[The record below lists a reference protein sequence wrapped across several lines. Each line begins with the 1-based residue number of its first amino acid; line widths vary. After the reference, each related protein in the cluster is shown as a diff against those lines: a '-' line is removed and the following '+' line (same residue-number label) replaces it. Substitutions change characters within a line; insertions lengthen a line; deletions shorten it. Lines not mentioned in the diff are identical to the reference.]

1 MGIEYLIWS
10 NRLHFIEIND
20 PISPLAS
27 PSSLRQQSQQQSQQ
41 QQMLNEDESQVPS
54 AIENERGFDN
64 QFVMMSIRTIVP
76 VKTMKRDLV
85 KQSSLGLQSNGIFAE
100 SLSELQILQHLA
112 YLSKPT
118 ISSSSCSSSAL
129 KRSSGAMKFF
139 LEPLGQVHLHREG
152 SENAEENDGEEEEDE
167 DEDFN
172 PDGQDED
179 EEGTAA
185 ITTESSAGR
194 LDSTSSAASFD
205 PFGMSFQQS
214 DAMDID
220 TSSAGLLPLPQSRA
234 TSTAQKS
241 EKSEKSARAKK
252 SSSSSSSVKL
262 PLVKCLLFAPVH
274 ISLSALFDRKFLQ
287 SSSGDQSNPTGGL
300 VVPSFLIL
308 QWVQELVLAV
318 DYLSSW

>member
-1 MGIEYLIWS
+1 
-10 NRLHFIEIND
+10 
-20 PISPLAS
+20 
-27 PSSLRQQSQQQSQQ
+27 
-41 QQMLNEDESQVPS
+41 
-54 AIENERGFDN
+54 
-64 QFVMMSIRTIVP
+64 
-76 VKTMKRDLV
+76 
-85 KQSSLGLQSNGIFAE
+85 
-100 SLSELQILQHLA
+100 
-112 YLSKPT
+112 
-118 ISSSSCSSSAL
+118 
-129 KRSSGAMKFF
+129 MKFF

-214 DAMDID
+214 DAMAID

-234 TSTAQKS
+234 PSTAQKA
-241 EKSEKSARAKK
+241 EKSARPKK
-252 SSSSSSSVKL
+252 FSSSSSVKL